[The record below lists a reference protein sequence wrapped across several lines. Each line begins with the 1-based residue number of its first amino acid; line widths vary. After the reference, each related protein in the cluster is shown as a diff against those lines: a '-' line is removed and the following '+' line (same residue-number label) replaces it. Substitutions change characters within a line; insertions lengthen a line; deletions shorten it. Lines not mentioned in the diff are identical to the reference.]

1 VGLTFRTYVCLWT
14 RTCVARTK
22 RWVVKRHADCSVWA
36 HPEYGVEAT
45 FTQVGWS
52 LAARPEDC
60 AESARPPEIPPSDQ
74 ECGLTNPVAP

>member
-36 HPEYGVEAT
+36 HPEYGVYAGRMEPGGST
-45 FTQVGWS
+45 
-52 LAARPEDC
+52 
-60 AESARPPEIPPSDQ
+60 
-74 ECGLTNPVAP
+74 